1 LESRSKRVVGV
12 VDDMHRYPPT
22 GRREENVKR
31 MECAFDGINCVW
43 GARGNERARIELSG
57 GVGDVRESENGGRL
71 LRKRIRRRKRVVKR
85 EERPRTD
92 WWLCVWMT
100 WLAGVSQVHGL
111 EG

>member
-1 LESRSKRVVGV
+1 
-12 VDDMHRYPPT
+12 MHRYPPT

-57 GVGDVRESENGGRL
+57 GVGDVRESENGGL
-71 LRKRIRRRKRVVKR
+71 LRKKIRRRKRVVKR